1 MQPPPGL
8 STKAYIQGGEQ
19 TPDQTLQLSP
29 LSATINFGDIVIYRI
44 GEGETF
50 GPWSLANWMTLR
62 CVLAET
68 MAPSSALPIGA
79 ARVVSEMQPLVV
91 DPAIS
96 GSGLYNAI
104 LAILAPPNPD
114 ESERYDEEILDLP
127 AIGFIAMHVI
137 IPAFGVTRA
146 LTTMIYPYRTAMDIP
161 RPAPLNY
168 RRLGREADSHIG
180 IRH

>member
-1 MQPPPGL
+1 
-8 STKAYIQGGEQ
+8 
-19 TPDQTLQLSP
+19 
-29 LSATINFGDIVIYRI
+29 
-44 GEGETF
+44 
-50 GPWSLANWMTLR
+50 
-62 CVLAET
+62 

-127 AIGFIAMHVI
+127 AIGFIAMYVI
-137 IPAFGVTRA
+137 IPACGVTRA
-146 LTTMIYPYRTAMDIP
+146 LFTMIYPDRTAMDIP
-161 RPAPLNY
+161 N
-168 RRLGREADSHIG
+168 RRMTVLSPSPGSLTGKTAIVGSFEWQE
-180 IRH
+180 

>member
-1 MQPPPGL
+1 M
-8 STKAYIQGGEQ
+8 I
-19 TPDQTLQLSP
+19 
-29 LSATINFGDIVIYRI
+29 
-44 GEGETF
+44 
-50 GPWSLANWMTLR
+50 LR
-62 CVLAET
+62 YVLAET

-127 AIGFIAMHVI
+127 AIGCIAMYAI
-137 IPAFGVTRA
+137 LPALGVTRA
-146 LTTMIYPYRTAMDIP
+146 LFTTIYPYRTAMDIP
-161 RPAPLNY
+161 N
-168 RRLGREADSHIG
+168 RRMTVLSPSPGSLTGKTAIVGSFEWQE
-180 IRH
+180 